1 MDSVLISEFK
11 AKCIQLLKMVN
22 ETGRPLLVTLR
33 GKPIARVEPV
43 RTSPKDQIQLG
54 RMKDTLQIKADIVH
68 SDTTTDWEAVGQS

>member
-11 AKCIQLLKMVN
+11 AKCIQLLKTVN

-43 RTSPKDQIQLG
+43 QTSPKEHIQLG
-54 RMKDTLQIKADIVH
+54 GMRDTLEIKANILH
-68 SDTTTDWEAVGQS
+68 SDTTMNWEMEN

>member
-54 RMKDTLQIKADIVH
+54 KMKDTLQIKADIVH
-68 SDTTTDWEAVGQS
+68 SDTTTDWEMEH